1 MTPELVTAI
10 HCVDAAAAA
19 ARAHAREE
27 RSEAW
32 QMVAVRISGLC
43 AQLVTAASNAGH
55 AGLLAPAERQAGALA
70 VELARASRLLSE
82 LPPPAG
88 VRPRAWTQ
96 LVLEVQTVARE
107 SVTAPVSAATSVR
120 SGR

>member
-1 MTPELVTAI
+1 MVSELVTAI

-19 ARAHAREE
+19 ARVHAREE

-32 QMVAVRISGLC
+32 QLMAVRISGLC
-43 AQLVTAASNAGH
+43 AQLVTVAANAGH
-55 AGLLAPAERQAGALA
+55 SGLLAPAERQAGSLA

-88 VRPRAWTQ
+88 ARPRAWTR
-96 LVLEVQTVARE
+96 LVLDVQTVARE
-107 SVTAPVSAATSVR
+107 AIASPVTAALR
-120 SGR
+120 GGL

>member
-1 MTPELVTAI
+1 MASELVTAI
-10 HCVDAAAAA
+10 HCVDAAAA
-19 ARAHAREE
+19 RWNAREE

-32 QMVAVRISGLC
+32 QVVAVRISGLC
-43 AQLVTAASNAGH
+43 AQLVTAASNAGLS
-55 AGLLAPAERQAGALA
+55 GLLASADRQAASLA

-96 LVLEVQTVARE
+96 LVLDVQTVARE
-107 SVTAPVSAATSVR
+107 AVTAPISVATSVR
-120 SGR
+120 GGR